1 MPAHPSVQEMAER
14 VFAEKTG
21 RLTSVDDAVAALE
34 NAYERLEFVLT
45 SVLGDVGYRAIFV
58 RTLRKIRVAYPC
70 LEGVT
75 TIESEAFLELLLE
88 SSAATRPWHDPRGE
102 HRPFLTHLVEL
113 LWTLI
118 GAELTLKLLRRAW
131 PEDVTNALNLLEK

>member
-1 MPAHPSVQEMAER
+1 MPAHPSIQEMAER

-21 RLTSVDDAVAALE
+21 GLASVDDAVAALE
-34 NAYERLEFVLT
+34 NAYERLEYVLT

-58 RTLRKIRVAYPC
+58 RSLRKTKIAYPC
-70 LEGVT
+70 LEGVA
-75 TIESEAFLELLLE
+75 TIESEAFLEPLLSRL
-88 SSAATRPWHDPRGE
+88 RQQDPGTIGAVSVAL
-102 HRPFLTHLVEL
+102 LTHLVEL

-131 PEDVTNALNLLEK
+131 PEDVTSALNLLEK